1 MLTEMMEHG
10 ISEHDV

>member
-1 MLTEMMEHG
+1 MLPEMMEHG